1 VAAYRDF
8 MRTAAAAVVAALAL
22 TAAGCGASEPSLAAW
37 CGLVAD
43 GAVVPVG
50 AAAAPELWL
59 QLEASAPADLRA
71 DVERPRVAAQQVAPR
86 DSGDVTAASRLVLT
100 PLVLDADGRIVDA
113 IRSRCRIDV
122 STLTVIEQ
130 R

>member
-1 VAAYRDF
+1 

-50 AAAAPELWL
+50 AADAPELWL
-59 QLEASAPADLRA
+59 QLEASAPADVRA
-71 DVERPRVAAQQVAPR
+71 DVERLRVAAQQVAQLDP
-86 DSGDVTAASRLVLT
+86 GDVTAASRLVLT
-100 PLVLDADGRIVDA
+100 PLVLDAHGRIVDA